1 MLLKRIIPCL
11 DIRDG
16 RVVKGVRFE
25 GLRDVGDPAELAAR
39 YDRDGA
45 DEIVLLDASAT
56 LEGRDT
62 MVETIRSVREVVS
75 VPIVAGGGLRTVEDA
90 GRLLESG
97 ADKVSVNSAAVRRP
111 ELLTDLAD
119 RFGRQCVVLAIDAIS
134 RGADVWEVI
143 VDAGTVPTG
152 FEAVEWASRGVRMGA
167 GEVLLTSRDRDGTGI
182 GYDLSLV
189 KRVTRAVEAPVIA
202 SGGARTAFDLESA
215 FDAGATGALL
225 AGVLHDRIT
234 SLRELRLELA
244 AIGRELRPC

>member
-45 DEIVLLDASAT
+45 DEIVLLDVSAT

-75 VPIVAGGGLRTVEDA
+75 VPIVAGGGVRTVEDA

-111 ELLTDLAD
+111 ELLTELAD
-119 RFGRQCVVLAIDAIS
+119 RFGRQCVALAIDAT
-134 RGADVWEVI
+134 
-143 VDAGTVPTG
+143 GTQRLQN
-152 FEAVEWASRGVRMGA
+152 S
-167 GEVLLTSRDRDGTGI
+167 
-182 GYDLSLV
+182 
-189 KRVTRAVEAPVIA
+189 
-202 SGGARTAFDLESA
+202 
-215 FDAGATGALL
+215 
-225 AGVLHDRIT
+225 
-234 SLRELRLELA
+234 SLRPRRHPHAPPRLPLIIKGRVDGVVRA
-244 AIGRELRPC
+244 ALDPAPAQHVLGRVPLGLSRR